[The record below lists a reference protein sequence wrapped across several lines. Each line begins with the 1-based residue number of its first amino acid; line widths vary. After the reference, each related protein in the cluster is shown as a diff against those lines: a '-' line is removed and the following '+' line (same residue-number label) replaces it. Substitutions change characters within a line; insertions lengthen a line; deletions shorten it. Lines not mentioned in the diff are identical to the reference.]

1 MLILNF
7 SKIKVFL
14 QFFHL
19 PSKWSIV
26 KFSELFQKSRINEGR
41 TWGNAFEQS
50 RPGNREISDHGSEAM
65 RERERERDL
74 FKNCPV
80 LIELIMAG
88 QMVKTRRERH
98 RQRLETSRD
107 VCNGKQVLR
116 QTASSTDPSVKLR
129 QFCTTQGSFTTTVAP
144 SSLVSTKRWSGV
156 ASGDQQQPQRRRRGA
171 SLGFVTL

>member
-1 MLILNF
+1 MHLN
-7 SKIKVFL
+7 KVDQETEKFL
-14 QFFHL
+14 MMG
-19 PSKWSIV
+19 V
-26 KFSELFQKSRINEGR
+26 
-41 TWGNAFEQS
+41 
-50 RPGNREISDHGSEAM
+50 RPCVCVCVCVRE

-98 RQRLETSRD
+98 RQRLETCRD
-107 VCNGKQVLR
+107 VCNGKQVLIL
-116 QTASSTDPSVKLR
+116 TASSTDPSVKLR

-144 SSLVSTKRWSGV
+144 RSLVPTKRWSGV